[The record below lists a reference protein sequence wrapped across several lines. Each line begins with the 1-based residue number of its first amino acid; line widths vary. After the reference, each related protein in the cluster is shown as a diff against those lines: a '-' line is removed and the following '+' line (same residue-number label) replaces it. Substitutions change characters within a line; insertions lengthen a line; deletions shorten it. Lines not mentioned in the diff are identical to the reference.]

1 MSNKATNIMLYIDP
15 PSHHFLRDR
24 LFELEDGRPNG
35 DQMNA
40 PYVHLRA
47 QLASQG
53 IAVRTADYLLEAPPS
68 AGRNVYVSMGQLENY
83 PRIVKRSDT
92 VASAFFAMECPIVE
106 PSLYRGLNGVQ
117 CEFKRIYS
125 WSDSDSLAP
134 FVGSRLR
141 LESMCWPQ
149 SFDRVHEA
157 VWDQPRHKFMVMI
170 NSNKL
175 PRLYVNELYTERQKA
190 VEYFSRTNDIELYG
204 PGWNDPSSRVGK
216 TWVPATVRRI
226 QREIVRR
233 WHRIRPDPL
242 LEAARRVYRGR
253 ANTKAEALSQY
264 TFALCFENMI
274 LTGWITEK
282 IFDCFFAGTVPIYW
296 GAPNITDR
304 IPAECFIDM
313 RQFSNYPDLRAFL
326 KSLDGQAIRAY
337 RQNARDFLSSP
348 QFRPFSKEAFADIFR
363 TIIREDTG
371 VAL

>member
-1 MSNKATNIMLYIDP
+1 MSNMSSKITLYIDP
-15 PSHHFLRDR
+15 ASHHFLGDR
-24 LFELEDGRPNG
+24 QFELEDGRPNG

-40 PYVHLRA
+40 PYVYLKA
-47 QLASQG
+47 QLAAQG
-53 IAVRTADYLLEAPPS
+53 IAVHTADYLLNAPAT

-106 PSLYRGLNGVQ
+106 PSLYRALNGVQ
-117 CEFKRIYS
+117 RDFKRIYS
-125 WSDSDSLAP
+125 WSDSASLAP
-134 FVGSRLR
+134 FVGGRLR

-157 VWDQPRHKFMVMI
+157 VWNQPRAKFMVMI

-175 PRLYVNELYTERQKA
+175 PRVYVQELYTERQKA
-190 VEYFSRTNDIELYG
+190 VEYFARTNEIELYG

-226 QREIVRR
+226 QRELVRR
-233 WHRIRPDPL
+233 WHWIRPDPL

-253 ANTKAEALSQY
+253 ANTKAEVLGQY

-313 RQFSNYPDLRAFL
+313 RRFSNYQDLRAYL
-326 KSLDGQAIRAY
+326 KSLDEQAIRTY
-337 RQNARDFLSSP
+337 RQNAHDFLSSP
-348 QFRPFSKEAFADIFR
+348 RFKPFSKDAFVDIFR
-363 TIIREDTG
+363 QIIREDAG
-371 VAL
+371 GAV

>member
-1 MSNKATNIMLYIDP
+1 MLPLDSNTGRMFSSEPVARKVTLYIDP
-15 PSHHFLRDR
+15 PSHHFLGDR
-24 LFELEDGRPNG
+24 LFILEDNRPVG

-40 PYVHLRA
+40 PYVYLRE
-47 QLASQG
+47 QFASEG
-53 IAVRTADYLLEAPPS
+53 IAIHTADLLCQAPPS
-68 AGRNVYVSMGQLENY
+68 TGRNVYVSMGYLKNY
-83 PRIVKRSDT
+83 EKIVKRSDT
-92 VASAFFAMECPIVE
+92 VASAFFALECPIVE
-106 PSLYRGLNGVQ
+106 PSLYRALNRVQ
-117 CEFKRIYS
+117 RDFKRIYS
-125 WSDSDSLAP
+125 WSDSASLEP

-175 PRLYVNELYTERQKA
+175 PRLYVQELYTERQKA
-190 VEYFSRTNDIELYG
+190 VEYFSRTNEIELYG

-226 QREIVRR
+226 QREIIRR
-233 WHRIRPDPL
+233 WHWIRPDPL

-253 ANTKAEALSQY
+253 ANTKAETLGQY

-313 RQFSNYPDLRAFL
+313 RQFSNYQDLRAYL
-326 KSLDGQAIRAY
+326 KSLDEQTIRTY
-337 RQNARDFLSSP
+337 RQHARDF
-348 QFRPFSKEAFADIFR
+348 
-363 TIIREDTG
+363 
-371 VAL
+371 

>member
-1 MSNKATNIMLYIDP
+1 MSNMSSKITLYIDP
-15 PSHHFLRDR
+15 ASHHFLGDR
-24 LFELEDGRPNG
+24 QFELEDGRPNG

-40 PYVHLRA
+40 PFVYLKA

-53 IAVRTADYLLEAPPS
+53 IAVHTADYLLEAPS
-68 AGRNVYVSMGQLENY
+68 AAGRNVYVSMGQLENY

-106 PSLYRGLNGVQ
+106 PSLFRALPDVQ
-117 CEFKRIYS
+117 RHFKRIFS
-125 WSDSDSLAP
+125 WSNAASLEP
-134 FVGSRLR
+134 FVGRRLQ
-141 LESMCWPQ
+141 LESFCWPQ

-157 VWDQPRHKFMVMI
+157 VWDQPRRKFMVMI

-175 PRLYVNELYTERQKA
+175 PRVYVQELYTERQKA
-190 VEYFSRTNDIELYG
+190 VAYFARTNEIELYG

-233 WHRIRPDPL
+233 WHWIRPDPL

-253 ANTKAEALSQY
+253 ANTKAEALGQY

-282 IFDCFFAGTVPIYW
+282 IFDCFFAGTIPIYW
-296 GAPNITDR
+296 GAPNITDH

-313 RQFSNYPDLRAFL
+313 RRFSNYQDLRAYL
-326 KSLDGQAIRAY
+326 ISLDANAIRTY

-348 QFRPFSKEAFADIFR
+348 RFKPFSKDAFVDIFR
-363 TIIREDTG
+363 KIIREDTG
-371 VAL
+371 LAI